1 MSQTLKNVM
10 ESVVTQRL
18 EDIKNL
24 LPGCKCDI
32 CLQDITAHA
41 LNHLEP
47 KYVATSTGE
56 LYTKADALTMQNEID
71 VTSALVKS
79 AAIVAKNPRH

>member
-1 MSQTLKNVM
+1 MSQNLKNVM
-10 ESVVTQRL
+10 EMLVAQRL
-18 EDIKNL
+18 EEIKDR

-47 KYVATSTGE
+47 KYVATHTGE

-71 VTSALVKS
+71 LTSALVKS
-79 AAIVAKNPRH
+79 AEIVSKNPRH